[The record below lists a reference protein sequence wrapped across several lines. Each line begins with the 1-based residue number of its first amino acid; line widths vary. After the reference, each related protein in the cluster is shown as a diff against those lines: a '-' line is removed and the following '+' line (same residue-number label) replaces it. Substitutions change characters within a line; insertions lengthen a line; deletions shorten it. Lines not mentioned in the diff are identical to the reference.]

1 MSQSIVVLKESGST
15 NTLAATVREAMTAG
29 DTTLSVLDSD
39 SGEWVT
45 LPWRDVHAR
54 AEQIAVQL
62 LADSDRHEPLAL
74 GLIGDPTVDL
84 IAAIQGAWLAGVPIS
99 ILPGPIRG
107 ADEERWAQ
115 NTYNRFISIGV
126 GTVLGSGHQLD
137 LLSKVEGQLT
147 IARVGEYGLGVD
159 TASFTARNCSA
170 NTVAVLQGTAGS
182 TGDPKTAVL
191 SASAVYSNAIELVSR
206 LGLHRTRDTGFS
218 WLPLYHDM
226 GLMFLLAGMTT
237 GISTY
242 IVPNTAFAAAP
253 FKWMQWLTETKATVT
268 AAPNFAYD
276 ILGRYGKLLRDIDLS
291 HLRVAISGGEP
302 IDADAFDKFLDAVE
316 PFGFWRNAAAP
327 AYGMAESAC
336 AVTMPA
342 VGEGAHYDEVTV
354 TPPDGGEPI
363 RRRYAILGKP
373 LGGMQV
379 RIVEPNTDVPRIDGR
394 SVGHVEIR
402 GTSMMR
408 GYLGDADLGEGEWFS
423 TGDLG
428 YLVDDRLVICG
439 RAKEVIIVAGRNLF
453 PIEIER
459 AAAEV
464 AGVRRGGVVAMARGE
479 GSSRPG
485 LVIIAEYKG
494 GDFDKAR
501 SEVMSEVASAC
512 AIVPAEVI
520 FVAPDSV
527 PRTTS
532 GKIRRLETRKMVEDG
547 RLAPLGQEG
556 EQK

>member
-1 MSQSIVVLKESGST
+1 MSQSSVVLEETGST
-15 NTLAATVREAMTAG
+15 NTLAATVREAMLAG

-45 LPWRDVHAR
+45 APWREVHAR

-62 LADSDRHEPLAL
+62 LADSDLHEPLAV

-84 IAAIQGAWLAGVPIS
+84 IAAIQGAWLAGVPVS

-107 ADEERWAQ
+107 ADESRWAET
-115 NTYNRFISIGV
+115 TYRRFVSIGV
-126 GTVLGSGHQLD
+126 GTVLGSGSQLD
-137 LLSKVEGQLT
+137 LLTKVDGQLR
-147 IARVGEYGLGVD
+147 IARVAEYGIAAD
-159 TASFTARNCSA
+159 TSGFVARNVNPNS
-170 NTVAVLQGTAGS
+170 VAVLQGTAGS
-182 TGDPKTAVL
+182 TGEPKTAVL
-191 SASAVYSNAIELVSR
+191 TASAVYSNAIELVSR
-206 LGLHRTRDTGFS
+206 LGMHRTRDTGFT

-237 GISTY
+237 GIPAY
-242 IVPNTAFAAAP
+242 VVPNTAFAAAP

-276 ILGRYGKLLRDIDLS
+276 ILGRYGKLLRDVDLS
-291 HLRVAISGGEP
+291 NLRVAISGGEP
-302 IDADAFDKFLDAVE
+302 IDADAFDKFLEATA
-316 PFGFWRNAAAP
+316 PFGFEPSAAAP

-354 TPPDGGEPI
+354 TPPGGGEPI
-363 RRRYAILGKP
+363 RRRYALLGKP

-379 RIVEPNTDVPRIDGR
+379 RIVEPNVDVPVIDGR

-408 GYLGDADLGEGEWFS
+408 GYLGGPDLGAGEWFA

-428 YLVDDRLVICG
+428 YLIDDRLVICG

-485 LVIIAEYKG
+485 LVILAEYKG
-494 GDFDKAR
+494 SDPEKAR
-501 SEVMSEVASAC
+501 AEVNSEVASAC
-512 AIVPAEVI
+512 GIMPAEVI

-532 GKIRRLETRKMVEDG
+532 GKIRRLETRQMVEDG
-547 RLAPLGQEG
+547 AFETIGQ
-556 EQK
+556 K

>member
-29 DTTLSVLDSD
+29 DTTLSVLGSD

-316 PFGFWRNAAAP
+316 PFGFRRNAAAP

-428 YLVDDRLVICG
+428 YLIDDRLVICG

-494 GDFDKAR
+494 SDFDKAR